1 MAGEPLRESL
11 TQRVKELYSA
21 EQQQARILPALAA
34 AATTPQLR
42 HALHAHLRETTHQ
55 ARRLERV
62 FSLLGEPIRWTRCAG
77 VIGILE
83 ECQEAIEDPGDGAL
97 RDAAIIATAQRLDYY
112 EMAAYGAAAA
122 WAESL
127 GLTAVTRLLT
137 ECLDEEIATADELL
151 AVALT
156 RVHVAA
162 ARAERSG
169 ASAPLSRV
177 AADA

>member
-1 MAGEPLRESL
+1 MAGELLRESL
-11 TQRVKELYSA
+11 THCVKELYTA
-21 EQQQARILPALAA
+21 EQHQAQALPALLA
-34 AATTPQLR
+34 AATTPQLK
-42 HALHAHLRETTHQ
+42 HTLNAHLRETAQQ

-62 FSLLGEPIRWTRCAG
+62 FTLLDEPIRWARCPG
-77 VIGILE
+77 VLGILE
-83 ECQEAIEDPGDGAL
+83 ECQGAMEDHAGGAT

-122 WAESL
+122 WAETL
-127 GLTAVTRLLT
+127 GLTAVAELLNQ
-137 ECLDEEIATADELL
+137 CLDEEIATADELL

-162 ARAERSG
+162 GSAERPAG
-169 ASAPLSRV
+169 RVTADPL